1 MDLTEVESAVL
12 TIMVGASPPWFFRA
26 IDPSTPTL
34 DGKTIFS
41 QTYEYNDH
49 NILVPTIRMK
59 NGKLKN
65 YDNEAL
71 DEAILNG
78 DFVILPSDVDPDDF
92 SNTLSTVI
100 DKFRKRP
107 IDGG

>member
-1 MDLTEVESAVL
+1 MELTEVEKSVL
-12 TIMVGASPPWFFRA
+12 SVMIQYGPSWFFRA

-34 DGKTIFS
+34 NGKTIFS
-41 QTYEYNDH
+41 YTHEIDGKNFLY
-49 NILVPTIRMK
+49 PSIRMK

-71 DEAILNG
+71 DEAILNH
-78 DFVILPSDVDPDDF
+78 DFVILPSDVDPDEF

>member
-1 MDLTEVESAVL
+1 
-12 TIMVGASPPWFFRA
+12 
-26 IDPSTPTL
+26 
-34 DGKTIFS
+34 
-41 QTYEYNDH
+41 
-49 NILVPTIRMK
+49 MK

-71 DEAILNG
+71 DEAILNH
-78 DFVILPSDVDPDDF
+78 DFVILPSDVDPDEF
-92 SNTLSTVI
+92 SNTLSDVI